1 MRPFSYERAVDLNEA
16 SRLGANTGQGQT
28 DAPVQ
33 FLAGGTTLVDLM
45 KLDVLRPAR
54 VVDISPLGADLAAIA
69 VTGRGLHLGALATM
83 SKVAEHPDVRR
94 AYPAI
99 AESLSLAAS
108 DQLRNMASL
117 GGNVLQRTRC
127 PYYRDP
133 SWEACNKRRPGSG
146 CTAIQGYNHNH
157 AVLGVDESCIAQYP
171 GDLGVVLAAFDAEVE
186 LSGPAGAR
194 LVAFASL
201 HRPAEGQPH
210 LETTLRPG
218 EVITGFNVPA
228 GAWTRRSL
236 YLKVRDR
243 SSYEFALASAA
254 VGLDMDGE
262 TVRQARIGLGGVAY
276 RPWRSRE
283 AEAVLVGKP
292 LDESTAK
299 AAADAAFAG
308 AVTHGG
314 NDFKPE
320 LGRRTLVRALLQ
332 AQALSVPETS

>member
-1 MRPFSYERAVDLNEA
+1 MRPFTYERAGDLSEA

-45 KLDVLRPAR
+45 KLDVLRPTR
-54 VVDISPLGADLAAIA
+54 VVDISPLGADLAGVAL
-69 VTGRGLHLGALATM
+69 TSRGLHLGALATM

-157 AVLGVDESCIAQYP
+157 AVLGVDENCIAQYP
-171 GDLGVVLAAFDAEVE
+171 GDLGVVLAAFEAEVE
-186 LSGPAGAR
+186 LSGPSGAR
-194 LVAFASL
+194 LLAFTSL
-201 HRPAEGQPH
+201 HRPADGEPH
-210 LETTLRPG
+210 LETNLRLG

-276 RPWRSRE
+276 RPWRSPE

-292 LDESTAK
+292 LDEATAK
-299 AAADAAFAG
+299 AATDAAFAG

-332 AQALSVPETS
+332 AQSLPVSEAS